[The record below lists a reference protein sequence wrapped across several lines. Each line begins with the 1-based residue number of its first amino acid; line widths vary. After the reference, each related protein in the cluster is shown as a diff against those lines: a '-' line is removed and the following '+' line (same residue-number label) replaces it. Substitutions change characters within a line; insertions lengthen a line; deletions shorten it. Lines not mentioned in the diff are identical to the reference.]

1 MCRVGTALTAPFVA
15 ARATAGDR
23 IVEARFDVALL
34 GNRRYDKIAVSELTV
49 EV

>member
-1 MCRVGTALTAPFVA
+1 MRGGHGADGAVRGSSGDG
-15 ARATAGDR
+15 GDR